1 MKKEQLSLMSADK
14 GFGWNEPIGKKFN
27 KEYKVKGVIKDIYYN
42 APIHPV
48 APAMFSLQKRFVKMD
63 ILFLK

>member
-1 MKKEQLSLMSADK
+1 MERTDRKKVY
-14 GFGWNEPIGKKFN
+14 

-48 APAMFSLQKRFVKMD
+48 APAMFSLQKGRENGHIIFKVKKAHGIKYHRNCMRR
-63 ILFLK
+63 

>member
-1 MKKEQLSLMSADK
+1 MERTDR
-14 GFGWNEPIGKKFN
+14 KKFN

-48 APAMFSLQKRFVKMD
+48 APAMFSLQKVVKMD